1 MVTLY
6 LRTGSQI
13 RKAAEE
19 AIPSDLWPKVKKKFV
34 KIRKEVPARGHLVL
48 QVGKG
53 TPALEAERFAARKG
67 ALLTCLPEAGIY
79 VEQKV
84 RNALDSDTDLVLLD
98 VTLMNAPAA

>member
-6 LRTGSQI
+6 LKAGSPVA
-13 RKAAEE
+13 KTAET
-19 AIPSDLWPKVKKKFV
+19 AIPGDLWPKVKRTWVTSRKK
-34 KIRKEVPARGHLVL
+34 VPTRGDLVL

-67 ALLTCLPEAGIY
+67 ALLTCLPEAGDY

-84 RNALDSDTDLVLLD
+84 RAAFDSGNGLVLLD
-98 VTLMNAPAA
+98 VGLMNVSVV